1 MCAWCMHYLAVGPP
15 ANLGV
20 LWSVSHA
27 GLFCTS
33 LAEEIQ
39 TQSRVRE
46 AVEMYLTWETFE
58 KAVGRAVAG
67 KAVGMDGFSTYALK
81 RASRGVRVA
90 CCAGRRSG
98 RQ

>member
-1 MCAWCMHYLAVGPP
+1 MQWVP

-67 KAVGMDGFSTYALK
+67 KAVGTDGFRSYALK
-81 RASRGVRVA
+81 RAPPA
-90 CCAGRRSG
+90 CVWHAGRRSG